1 MSPDNDSA
9 PVLRVGVTGH
19 RHLGDDPAVAWFV
32 HARCAILLD
41 RLQALARLSHGRIC
55 AYSALAVGADQL
67 FAQAALGLGIPLV
80 GVIPFV
86 DYPQDFPGADRDTY
100 EAILA
105 RCVKV
110 QQLPNR
116 RRSEK
121 AYFDAGKWVANQ
133 VEYLV
138 AVWNG
143 LPAAGLGGTGDVVA
157 YAERKKRVVLRIDP
171 AEARA
176 VVGASGVTA

>member
-1 MSPDNDSA
+1 MSPDNDTS

-19 RHLGDDPAVAWFV
+19 RHLGDDPGVAWFV
-32 HARCAILLD
+32 HARCALLLD
-41 RLQALARLSHGRIC
+41 RLQGLARLAHRRVC
-55 AYSALAVGADQL
+55 AYSALAIGADQL

-80 GVIPFV
+80 GVIPFE
-86 DYPQDFPGADRDTY
+86 DYPLDFPGADRDTY
-100 EAILA
+100 EALLA

-110 QQLPNR
+110 QQLPNK

-157 YAERKKRVVLRIDP
+157 YAEKKKRIVLRINP

-176 VVGASGVTA
+176 VVSERAATP

>member
-1 MSPDNDSA
+1 MSSDNDSA
-9 PVLRVGVTGH
+9 PALRVGVTGH

-32 HARCAILLD
+32 HARCALVLD
-41 RLQALARLSHGRIC
+41 RLQELARLSHGRVC

-67 FAQAALGLGIPLV
+67 FAQAALGLGLPLV
-80 GVIPFV
+80 GVVPFE
-86 DYPQDFPGADRDTY
+86 DYPLDFQGADRDTY

-105 RCVKV
+105 RCVRV
-110 QQLPNR
+110 HQLPNK

-133 VEYLV
+133 VDYLV

-157 YAERKKRVVLRIDP
+157 YAEKKKRTVLRINP
-171 AEARA
+171 ADARL
-176 VVGASGVTA
+176 VVTERTATA